1 MNTYLL
7 PIIILTSLG
16 IGYKVFKANNDSG
29 KVVLLKFAL
38 SLLAFLISCY
48 VLLKIYQVPISYTK
62 VNYAHSSWI
71 PDSNKIDISLIRNY
85 DLLSRNPL
93 GSDGGELIPSNIV
106 ITSKNREKKRGNGAL
121 IVTGLLKRDSVRI
134 SNSSNISEEAA
145 VRLSQFLAEKN
156 TVREFPVDSMNA
168 MAYLSVYGNYRQSF
182 YYTNWIH
189 HPLLDYKKDAD
200 VRYVSYDG
208 TKGKGDS
215 ARVHKYLN
223 YTITEP
229 VGRNGFK
236 REYFATASQSD
247 TICPIVFF
255 GSSSN
260 YERPNVFTS
269 AEDISKTVEVIE
281 LGGSTSRYVR
291 NLTLD
296 YRTPIALP
304 SKFLPEPDEVT
315 MHSIR
320 YTDPAKIE
328 WIGAEGL
335 RTYVSF
341 PNLENVQALRIFV
354 IAGIVGAL
362 AALMIRYANNLILRL
377 IRLIRRKVPSK
388 VSTAILIIIAIGL
401 IIAVF
406 LSYKSSNVDV
416 FSINE
421 DEWLYKK

>member
-38 SLLAFLISCY
+38 SLIGVLISCY

-62 VNYAHSSWI
+62 VNYAYSSWK

-93 GSDGGELIPSNIV
+93 GSDEGELIPSDIV
-106 ITSKNREKKRGNGAL
+106 LTSKSKEKKRGNGAL
-121 IVTGLLKRDSVRI
+121 IITGLLKRDSVRI
-134 SNSSNISEEAA
+134 SYSSNISEESVA
-145 VRLSQFLAEKN
+145 RLSQFLIEKN
-156 TVREFPVDSMNA
+156 TVREFPVDSMGA
-168 MAYLSVYGNYRQSF
+168 MAYISVYGNYRQSF

-189 HPLLDYKKDAD
+189 HPGLDYKKDAD
-200 VRYVSYDG
+200 IKFLSYDG
-208 TKGKGDS
+208 TEAKPDTV
-215 ARVHKYLN
+215 RVHKYLN
-223 YTITEP
+223 YSISES

-236 REYFATASQSD
+236 REYFATASLFD
-247 TICPIVFF
+247 TICPIYNF
-255 GSSSN
+255 GPSTN

-269 AEDISKTVEVIE
+269 AEDISKTIEVIK
-281 LGGSTSRYVR
+281 LGGSTWRYVR
-291 NLTLD
+291 NLTID

-320 YTDPAKIE
+320 YTDPAKITQ
-328 WIGAEGL
+328 IGINGL

-354 IAGIVGAL
+354 VAGVVGAL

-388 VSTAILIIIAIGL
+388 ISTLILICIAIVL
-401 IIAVF
+401 IIAMF

-416 FSINE
+416 FSING

>member
-1 MNTYLL
+1 MNTFLL

-29 KVVLLKFAL
+29 KVVLLKFTL

-62 VNYAHSSWI
+62 VNYAYSSWI

-106 ITSKNREKKRGNGAL
+106 ITSKNKEKKRGNGAL

-328 WIGAEGL
+328 WIGAKGL

-416 FSINE
+416 FSING

>member
-62 VNYAHSSWI
+62 VNYAYSSWI
-71 PDSNKIDISLIRNY
+71 LDSNKIDISLIRNY

-121 IVTGLLKRDSVRI
+121 IVTGLLKRDSVRVGY
-134 SNSSNISEEAA
+134 SSNITEESAA
-145 VRLSQFLAEKN
+145 RLSQFLAEKN

-388 VSTAILIIIAIGL
+388 VSTVILIIIAIGL

-416 FSINE
+416 FSING

>member
-62 VNYAHSSWI
+62 VNYAYSSWI

-121 IVTGLLKRDSVRI
+121 IVTGLLKRDSVRVGY
-134 SNSSNISEEAA
+134 SSNITEESA

-182 YYTNWIH
+182 YYTNWVH

-416 FSINE
+416 FSING

>member
-29 KVVLLKFAL
+29 KVVLLKFTL
-38 SLLAFLISCY
+38 SLLAFLIFCY

-62 VNYAHSSWI
+62 VNYAYSSWI

-416 FSINE
+416 FSING

>member
-62 VNYAHSSWI
+62 VNYAYSSWI

-304 SKFLPEPDEVT
+304 SRFLPEPDEVT

-416 FSINE
+416 FSING

>member
-29 KVVLLKFAL
+29 KVVLLKFTL

-62 VNYAHSSWI
+62 VNYAYSSWI

>member
-62 VNYAHSSWI
+62 VNYAYSSWI

-182 YYTNWIH
+182 YYTNWVH

>member
-62 VNYAHSSWI
+62 VNYAYSSWI

-182 YYTNWIH
+182 YYTNWVH

-416 FSINE
+416 FSING

>member
-62 VNYAHSSWI
+62 VNYAYSSWI

-223 YTITEP
+223 YTITGP

-416 FSINE
+416 FSING

>member
-29 KVVLLKFAL
+29 KVVLLKFTL

-62 VNYAHSSWI
+62 VNYAYSSWI

-134 SNSSNISEEAA
+134 SNSSNITEEAA

-328 WIGAEGL
+328 WIGTEGL

-416 FSINE
+416 FSING

>member
-62 VNYAHSSWI
+62 VNYAYSSWI

>member
-62 VNYAHSSWI
+62 VNYAYSSWI

-200 VRYVSYDG
+200 VRYISYDG

-416 FSINE
+416 FSING

>member
-62 VNYAHSSWI
+62 VNYAYSSWI

-145 VRLSQFLAEKN
+145 VRLS
-156 TVREFPVDSMNA
+156 
-168 MAYLSVYGNYRQSF
+168 YRQSF

>member
-62 VNYAHSSWI
+62 VNYAYSSWI

-189 HPLLDYKKDAD
+189 HPLLDYKKDSD

-208 TKGKGDS
+208 TKGKCDS

-416 FSINE
+416 FSING

>member
-62 VNYAHSSWI
+62 VNYAYSSWI

-377 IRLIRRKVPSK
+377 IRLIKRKVPSK
-388 VSTAILIIIAIGL
+388 VSTAMLIIIAIGL

-416 FSINE
+416 FSING

>member
-62 VNYAHSSWI
+62 VNYAYSSWI

-247 TICPIVFF
+247 TICPILFF

-416 FSINE
+416 FSING

>member
-16 IGYKVFKANNDSG
+16 IGYKVFKANNESG
-29 KVVLLKFAL
+29 KVVLLKFTL

-62 VNYAHSSWI
+62 VNYAYSSWI
-71 PDSNKIDISLIRNY
+71 PDSNRIDISLIRNY

>member
-62 VNYAHSSWI
+62 VNYAYSSWI

-416 FSINE
+416 FSING

>member
-62 VNYAHSSWI
+62 VNYAYSSWI

-106 ITSKNREKKRGNGAL
+106 ITSKNKEKKRGNGAL

-416 FSINE
+416 FSING

>member
-16 IGYKVFKANNDSG
+16 IGYKVFKANNESG
-29 KVVLLKFAL
+29 KVVLLKFTL

-62 VNYAHSSWI
+62 VNYAYSSWI
-71 PDSNKIDISLIRNY
+71 PDSNRIDISLIRNY

-168 MAYLSVYGNYRQSF
+168 MAYLSVYGNFRQSF